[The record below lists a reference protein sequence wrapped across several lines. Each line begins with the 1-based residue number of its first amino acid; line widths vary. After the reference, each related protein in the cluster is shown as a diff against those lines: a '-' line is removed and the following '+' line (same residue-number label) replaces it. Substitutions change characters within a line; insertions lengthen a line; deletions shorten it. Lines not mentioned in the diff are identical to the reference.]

1 MAMTRKQVKDFVE
14 DLNNWRIIPGNEFIQ
29 LAVLD
34 FADLH
39 FANIMERRDISIYR
53 YLTAQE
59 NTPDIQ
65 WCWGTYHIYDPDT
78 GVLVYSTSKSQIENK
93 IYEVQKANA

>member
-1 MAMTRKQVKDFVE
+1 MAMTRKQVKEFVE
-14 DLNNWRIIPGNEFIQ
+14 DLNNWRIIPGNQYIQ

-39 FANIMERRDISIYR
+39 FANIMERRDRSIYR

-59 NTPDIQ
+59 NAPDIQ
-65 WCWGTYHIYDPDT
+65 WATGTYHIYDPEN

-93 IYEVQKANA
+93 IYEVQKA

>member
-1 MAMTRKQVKDFVE
+1 MAMTRKQVKEFVDNIE
-14 DLNNWRIIPGNEFIQ
+14 NWRIIPGNEYIQ

-34 FADLH
+34 FGGLH
-39 FANIMERRDISIYR
+39 YANIMERRDRSIYR

-59 NTPDIQ
+59 NAPDIQ
-65 WCWGTYHIYDPDT
+65 WATGTYHIYDPEN

-93 IYEVQKANA
+93 IYEVQKA

>member
-1 MAMTRKQVKDFVE
+1 MAMTRKQVKEFVE
-14 DLNNWRIIPGNEFIQ
+14 DLNNWRIIPGNEYIQ

-39 FANIMERRDISIYR
+39 FANIMERRDRSIYR

-59 NTPDIQ
+59 NAPDIQ
-65 WCWGTYHIYDPDT
+65 WATGTYHIYDPEN

-93 IYEVQKANA
+93 IYEVQKA

>member
-1 MAMTRKQVKDFVE
+1 MAMTRKQVKEFVE
-14 DLNNWRIIPGNEFIQ
+14 DLNNWRIIPGNEYIQ

-34 FADLH
+34 FGGLH
-39 FANIMERRDISIYR
+39 YANIMERRDRSIYR

-65 WCWGTYHIYDPDT
+65 WCWGTYHIYDPEN

-93 IYEVQKANA
+93 IYEVQKA

>member
-1 MAMTRKQVKDFVE
+1 MTMTRKQVKDFVE
-14 DLNNWRIIPGNEFIQ
+14 DLNNWRIIPGNEYIQ

-39 FANIMERRDISIYR
+39 FANIMERRDRSIYR

-59 NTPDIQ
+59 NAPDIQ
-65 WCWGTYHIYDPDT
+65 WATGTYHIYDPEN

-93 IYEVQKANA
+93 IYEVQKA